1 MEKNPNLENLNF
13 DFSFFPAHNM
23 NLHPPTPPVQRESN
37 NITVQQSIHIK
48 NIEIVYSGY
57 DLAHIPIYILPRFRK
72 KNLIT
77 HDKTISLQ
85 PRCHFNLRQQRMK
98 KNACTKNIV
107 KASSFFSHSFYFLA
121 YATFCFQATVA
132 FGVILVS
139 HMMMHKVKV

>member
-57 DLAHIPIYILPRFRK
+57 DLAHIPIYIPSSLSKKKSNYTRQDHQLAATMPFQFAPTTHEKKCMHKKYCKSKQFFLAQFLLFSLCNISLPGHGRLWCNFGV
-72 KNLIT
+72 T
-77 HDKTISLQ
+77 HDD
-85 PRCHFNLRQQRMK
+85 
-98 KNACTKNIV
+98 A
-107 KASSFFSHSFYFLA
+107 
-121 YATFCFQATVA
+121 
-132 FGVILVS
+132 
-139 HMMMHKVKV
+139 